1 MDYKKLRIEELQK
14 LLKKRKI
21 EYRSMAR
28 KKELINLLESH
39 DEQIV
44 DKQTKVEKLISKKK
58 QPEKAKTSKKTS
70 KVVKTFKKS
79 EMKKLEQVQKD
90 IIKSA
95 RQTNNIVDDVS
106 ISLALSKAF
115 GQDYPKEMFLK
126 VEKQLELKNISVN
139 YTNDQLISSLM
150 QLRDVE
156 LEAGE
161 EEIDYN
167 IESILKGGKKNQNYD
182 EIKNFLSTINDYPL
196 LSIEKEREVCQ
207 TIAKYRAKLEKGKK
221 LTLKET
227 EEYEDA
233 RELLILSNKRLV
245 VSIAKKHLNRGMDL
259 IDLVM
264 EGMLGLEKAIQKFD
278 VDAGFKFS
286 TYATW
291 WIRQGITRGLADKSK
306 VIRVP
311 VHMVETINKVA
322 KAQRELLQQN
332 GQEPTLEEI
341 GKAVNP
347 EMTAEQVEHIFD
359 ISRDPIPL
367 EMPVGEDNSA
377 LEAFIE
383 DNKNINQAQET
394 EDKELHEIL
403 ISLIYELPAQE
414 GDVLLYRYGLYD
426 FNFESFQ
433 LLIRMARYVREG
445 LAHDKVN
452 SKDVETIVQLTNTLN
467 QAQKDLILKRL
478 KNNNA
483 SYNIIVNNLES
494 FSKKDQKDQEVQEA
508 IVNAQQR
515 LEDIKEQNIQHLDQ
529 VIQNT
534 EERIERLEHVYDMTD
549 GVVKPLTLEQVGQ
562 IFNVTRERIR
572 QIENRGKRKLRSVV
586 EQKELGLFI
595 K

>member
-21 EYRSMAR
+21 EFRSMAR

-39 DEQIV
+39 DEEIV
-44 DKQTKVEKLISKKK
+44 EKQTKVEKLISKKK
-58 QPEKAKTSKKTS
+58 TTTKKTTAN
-70 KVVKTFKKS
+70 KEAKVKTFKKS
-79 EMKKLEQVQKD
+79 EIKKLDGVIKD
-90 IIKSA
+90 LIKLA
-95 RQTNNIVDDVS
+95 RQSNNLIDDTT
-106 ISLALSKAF
+106 ISLQLSKAF
-115 GQDYPKEMFLK
+115 DQNYPKEMFIK
-126 VEKQLELKNISVN
+126 IEKQLELKNIAIN
-139 YTNDQLISSLM
+139 YTNDKLISSLM
-150 QLRDVE
+150 ELRNVE
-156 LEAGE
+156 LAAGE

-167 IESILKGGKKNQNYD
+167 IESILKGGSKNQNYD

-196 LSIEKEREVCQ
+196 LSIEKEHEVTR
-207 TIAKYRAKLEKGKK
+207 TIDKYRRKMESGKK
-221 LTLKET
+221 LTIKEQ
-227 EEYEDA
+227 EAYEDA

-341 GKAVNP
+341 GQAVSP
-347 EMTAEQVEHIFD
+347 QMTAEQVEHIFD

-383 DNKNINQAQET
+383 DNKNVDQAHEA
-394 EDKELHEIL
+394 EDKELHQIL
-403 ISLIYELPAQE
+403 IGLIYELPPQE
-414 GDVLLYRYGLYD
+414 GDVLLYRYGLYN

-433 LLIRMARYVREG
+433 LLIRMAVYVRDG
-445 LAHDKVN
+445 LKENRIN
-452 SKDVETIVQLTNTLN
+452 SKDVETIVQLTNTLT
-467 QAQKDLILKRL
+467 QAQKDIILKRL

-483 SYNIIVNNLES
+483 HYDQIVTNLES
-494 FSKKDQKDQEVQEA
+494 YENQE
-508 IVNAQQR
+508 
-515 LEDIKEQNIQHLDQ
+515 EQNVEIKQAVEKAKQHLEEIKSQNLQHLDQ
-529 VIQNT
+529 VILNT
-534 EERIERLEHVYDMTD
+534 EERIERLEDVYDMTE
-549 GVVKPLTLEQVGQ
+549 GIVKPLTLEQVGLV
-562 IFNVTRERIR
+562 FDVTRERIR
-572 QIENRGKRKLRSVV
+572 QIENRGKRKLKSVV
-586 EQKELGLFI
+586 QQKELDLFL